1 MVDTTDGLRLYLSL
15 LPRTLTPPR
24 RDVSLGSSIVYHL
37 NPHYSTFYVTTSNTT
52 STREMSRRVRGL
64 YTALHPIHTFI
75 HALIAHAYKC
85 LVHMLIVPIP
95 HMFAAL
101 PHYANENNL
110 LRYV

>member
-1 MVDTTDGLRLYLSL
+1 MVGTTDGLRLCLSL
-15 LPRTLTPPR
+15 FPRTLTPPC
-24 RDVSLGSSIVYHL
+24 RDVLLGSSISYHL
-37 NPHYSTFYVTTSNTT
+37 NPHYSTFYVTT

-101 PHYANENNL
+101 PHYANENHS
-110 LRYV
+110 LRYI